1 MARQPK
7 AWTTAKIVGT
17 ARRELNKLAQGRADE
32 YKRIGKF
39 ADFQKLWVTTGIAHL
54 VKGKVRVGVFDS
66 WQHETGPVNTRALFV
81 ATDGSGLKDGRAGYG
96 CVGRWL
102 GPGDDPAVAPRPDE
116 PPTFDECGP
125 VVTNATKYGYLGA
138 TKGSNNTGE
147 LSGLC
152 RGLERAL
159 PHTLP
164 GDEVHALSDS
174 MLAICATSGAWR
186 PKCHHAL
193 VARCKKA
200 VAALRMRGVRVS
212 LRHVR
217 AHRGHAM
224 NERADTLAGLGAQ
237 GVRMR
242 DGRPFDPPDYPDPSH
257 ARSATP
263 VRPLL
268 PPDTVPD

>member
-1 MARQPK
+1 MSPK
-7 AWTTAKIVGT
+7 VPRNLRVSAS
-17 ARRELNKLAQGRADE
+17 
-32 YKRIGKF
+32 
-39 ADFQKLWVTTGIAHL
+39 VT
-54 VKGKVRVGVFDS
+54 
-66 WQHETGPVNTRALFV
+66 P
-81 ATDGSGLKDGRAGYG
+81 
-96 CVGRWL
+96 
-102 GPGDDPAVAPRPDE
+102 
-116 PPTFDECGP
+116 
-125 VVTNATKYGYLGA
+125 

-159 PHTLP
+159 PHTMP

-186 PKCHHAL
+186 PKSHHAL

-200 VAALRMRGVRVS
+200 VAALRRRGVRVL

-242 DGRPFDPPDYPDPSH
+242 DGRPF
-257 ARSATP
+257 
-263 VRPLL
+263 L
-268 PPDTVPD
+268 

>member
-1 MARQPK
+1 M
-7 AWTTAKIVGT
+7 
-17 ARRELNKLAQGRADE
+17 
-32 YKRIGKF
+32 
-39 ADFQKLWVTTGIAHL
+39 
-54 VKGKVRVGVFDS
+54 RVGVFDS
-66 WQHETGPVNTRALFV
+66 WQHEKGPVNTRALFV

-263 VRPLL
+263 VHPLL
-268 PPDTVPD
+268 PLPGLV